1 MKALRVS
8 PKSSPKEVLNSQG
21 SLGTYKANIQLPPY
35 NFVRLWVY
43 FKQAYLSFS
52 WIQRHDH
59 MLLKMWMFY
68 FLSNIFY
75 SYFNINIFSIV
86 FEPHY

>member
-35 NFVRLWVY
+35 NFVRL
-43 FKQAYLSFS
+43 
-52 WIQRHDH
+52 
-59 MLLKMWMFY
+59 
-68 FLSNIFY
+68 
-75 SYFNINIFSIV
+75 
-86 FEPHY
+86 